1 MRSLPHSESQDS
13 GQDIGLDRIEYKDHS
28 ASEITEICRWWH
40 LILIC
45 LMAFV
50 AKIYKNLLLSFNAVE
65 TASLVLALT
74 LLYDILHQAQSGDLL
89 IQRLLG
95 YHSPSGRIL
104 HPFQRAKDG

>member
-50 AKIYKNLLLSFNAVE
+50 AKIYKNLLISFDDFCEKIWKVE
-65 TASLVLALT
+65 DTT
-74 LLYDILHQAQSGDLL
+74 IT
-89 IQRLLG
+89 
-95 YHSPSGRIL
+95 
-104 HPFQRAKDG
+104 